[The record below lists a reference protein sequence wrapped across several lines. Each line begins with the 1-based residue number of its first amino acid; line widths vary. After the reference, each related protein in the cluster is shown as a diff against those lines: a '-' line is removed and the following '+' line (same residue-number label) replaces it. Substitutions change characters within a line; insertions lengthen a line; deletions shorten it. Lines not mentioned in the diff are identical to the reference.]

1 MDGERASLLER
12 TENLFKNK
20 EEEEKI
26 EKKNEGLDPLIKE
39 EKEKLFQGRQGT
51 NSDTSEVTPYG
62 ESENYSID
70 EEQEEELDSE
80 VLRKMNQI
88 VLLTIVERENKRF
101 CSHCQKF
108 KVVMFFMVN

>member
-1 MDGERASLLER
+1 ML
-12 TENLFKNK
+12 
-20 EEEEKI
+20 
-26 EKKNEGLDPLIKE
+26 
-39 EKEKLFQGRQGT
+39 QGRQGT

-62 ESENYSID
+62 ESEHYSVE
-70 EEQEEELDSE
+70 EEQEEELDPE

-108 KVVMFFMVN
+108 KVFFWKK

>member
-1 MDGERASLLER
+1 MKE
-12 TENLFKNK
+12 NK
-20 EEEEKI
+20 EKDER
-26 EKKNEGLDPLIKE
+26 
-39 EKEKLFQGRQGT
+39 EKLLQGRQGT

-62 ESENYSID
+62 DSEHYSVE
-70 EEQEEELDSE
+70 EEQEEELDPE

-108 KVVMFFMVN
+108 KVFFCNNSKR